1 MFGKDLKEAERL
13 AKSVRSTVA
22 KSVQNVQNVVIPSTK
37 IGFIGAGNMATAI
50 VKGLLKSK
58 KSADSIFVYDCNVR
72 QLKGMSE
79 MGVNIVYL
87 GEELVEKCDIIV
99 LAVKPQNYDE
109 VLAEIKSTATDKKVF
124 VTIAAG
130 ISIEYVRKGLGVD
143 CPMVRV
149 MPNTPLLLGKGATAL
164 CRSENISDE
173 DFMEVYNMF
182 ANSGEAVVLPE
193 EQMNAVIAV
202 NGSSPAYVYLFAKA
216 MVDYAVSVGID
227 KDVALKLVC
236 KTLEGS
242 AEMLRSSGDTP
253 ETLIQK
259 VCSKGGTT
267 IEAMNVLN
275 EKEVPQAIIDAMA
288 ACTKRAEELGK

>member
-1 MFGKDLKEAERL
+1 MSEK
-13 AKSVRSTVA
+13 
-22 KSVQNVQNVVIPSTK
+22 K

-50 VKGLLKSK
+50 INGILGNKA
-58 KSADSIFVYDCNVR
+58 KSADSIKVFDPDKSK
-72 QLKGMSE
+72 LAAMAEKGVGSAE
-79 MGVNIVYL
+79 TGAKL
-87 GEELVEKCDIIV
+87 TAASDIIV

-109 VLAEIKSTATDKKVF
+109 VLSEISHTADESKVF

-130 ISIEYVRKGLGVD
+130 ISIDYVRRGLGRN

-164 CRSENISDE
+164 CRSDNISDE
-173 DFMEVYNMF
+173 DFDEVYRMF
-182 ANSGEAVVLPE
+182 ALSGDAVILPE
-193 EQMNAVIAV
+193 EQMNAIIAV

-227 KDVALKLVC
+227 AQTALRLVC
-236 KTLEGS
+236 KTFEGS

-253 ETLIQK
+253 EQLITK

-267 IEAMNVLN
+267 IEAMNVL
-275 EKEVPQAIIDAMA
+275 KERDVPQAIIDAMA
-288 ACTKRAEELGK
+288 ACTARAEELGR

>member
-1 MFGKDLKEAERL
+1 MFLNFEKVNELPAEGK
-13 AKSVRSTVA
+13 
-22 KSVQNVQNVVIPSTK
+22 K

-50 VKGLLKSK
+50 VKGLLKAK
-58 KSADSIFVYDCNVR
+58 KPANSIFVYDCNVKP
-72 QLKGMSE
+72 LKHMAE
-79 MGVNIVYL
+79 LGVNIIYD
-87 GEELVEKCDIIV
+87 GTELAEKSDIIV

-109 VLAEIKSTATDKKVF
+109 VLEEIKSAANDKKVF

-130 ISIEYVRKGLGVD
+130 ISIDYVRKGLGVD

-173 DFMEVYNMF
+173 DFKIVYDMF

-216 MVDYAVSVGID
+216 MTDYAVSVGIE
-227 KDVALKLVC
+227 KDTALKLVAQ
-236 KTLEGS
+236 TFIGS
-242 AEMLRSSGDTP
+242 AEMLISSGDTP
-253 ETLIQK
+253 DTLIQK

-267 IEAMNVLN
+267 IEAVNVLN
-275 EKEVPQAIIDAMA
+275 ENNVPQIIMNAMS

>member
-1 MFGKDLKEAERL
+1 MLKDLIK
-13 AKSVRSTVA
+13 KSTHEDENENYYNNCFYFEEG
-22 KSVQNVQNVVIPSTK
+22 KK

-50 VKGLLKSK
+50 VKGLLK
-58 KSADSIFVYDCNVR
+58 AEVQQECICVYDCNVK
-72 QLKGMSE
+72 QLKHMAE
-79 MGVNIVYL
+79 LGVNIIYD
-87 GEELVEKCDIIV
+87 GAELAEKSDIIV

-109 VLAEIKSTATDKKVF
+109 VLEEIKSAANDKKVF

-130 ISIEYVRKGLGVD
+130 ISIEYVRKGLGVN

-173 DFMEVYNMF
+173 DFKIVYDMF
-182 ANSGEAVVLPE
+182 ANSGEVVVLPE

-216 MVDYAVSVGID
+216 MTDYAVSVGIE
-227 KDVALKLVC
+227 KDTALKLVAQ
-236 KTLEGS
+236 TFIGS
-242 AEMLRSSGDTP
+242 AEMLLSSGDDP
-253 ETLIQK
+253 DTLIQK

-267 IEAMNVLN
+267 IEAVNVLN
-275 EKEVPQAIIDAMA
+275 ENNVPQTIMDAMA